1 MTLDIKSLSFNY
13 KNKELF
19 NNVNISFNK
28 NDISLIFGDNGVGK
42 STFFKILLGEI
53 TDFQGEV
60 ILDDKNLNELSILDR
75 SLIFSLCSA
84 SQPSI
89 LIKVKEVFDFS
100 SIDIRYSEKVIQD
113 FKLEDYLNREMS
125 SLSEGEKQWIF
136 LARAFSR
143 NTECILLD
151 EPTTFLDRTHKNEF
165 IRLVKKY
172 GNEKT
177 ILINTHDE
185 KLLGIT
191 QNNLFE
197 IRNFQILPTNQIL

>member
-1 MTLDIKSLSFNY
+1 MKLEIKSLSFKY
-13 KNKELF
+13 KTKEIF
-19 NNVNISFNK
+19 KNINIDFKSNE
-28 NDISLIFGDNGVGK
+28 ISLIFGDNGVGK
-42 STFFKILLGEI
+42 STFFKFLLGDI
-53 TDFQGEV
+53 TNYEGNIF
-60 ILDDKNLNELSILDR
+60 INNKNIKELSILDR

-84 SQPSI
+84 SQPNV
-89 LIKVKEVFDFS
+89 LIKVHEVLNFSALDFK
-100 SIDIRYSEKVIQD
+100 YTEKVIHD
-113 FKLEDYLNREMS
+113 FQVEKFLEREMS

-165 IRLVKKY
+165 IRLVKQY
-172 GNEKT
+172 GNKKT

-185 KLLGIT
+185 KLLEIT

>member
-28 NDISLIFGDNGVGK
+28 NEISLIFGDNGVGK

-113 FKLEDYLNREMS
+113 FKLENYLNREMS
-125 SLSEGEKQWIF
+125 SLSEGEKQWVF

>member
-113 FKLEDYLNREMS
+113 FKLENYLNREMS
-125 SLSEGEKQWIF
+125 SLSEGEKQWVF

-143 NTECILLD
+143 NTTILLLD
-151 EPTTFLDRTHKNEF
+151 EPTTFLDRMHKNEF
-165 IRLVKKY
+165 IHIVQKYKKD
-172 GNEKT
+172 KT

-185 KLLGIT
+185 KLLEIKPS
-191 QNNLFE
+191 NFFE
-197 IRNFQILPTNQIL
+197 INNFQIIPTSQIL

>member
-1 MTLDIKSLSFNY
+1 MKLEIKSLSFKY
-13 KNKELF
+13 KTKEIF
-19 NNVNISFNK
+19 KNINIDFKSNE
-28 NDISLIFGDNGVGK
+28 ISLIFGDNGVGK
-42 STFFKILLGEI
+42 STFFKFLLGDI
-53 TDFQGEV
+53 TNYEGNIF
-60 ILDDKNLNELSILDR
+60 INNKNIKELSILER

-84 SQPSI
+84 SQPNV
-89 LIKVKEVFDFS
+89 LIKVHEVLNFSALDFK
-100 SIDIRYSEKVIQD
+100 YTEKVIHD
-113 FKLEDYLNREMS
+113 FQVETFLEREMS

-185 KLLGIT
+185 KLLEIT

-197 IRNFQILPTNQIL
+197 IRNFQILPINQIL

>member
-100 SIDIRYSEKVIQD
+100 SIDVKYSKKVIQD
-113 FKLEDYLNREMS
+113 FKLENYLNREMS
-125 SLSEGEKQWIF
+125 SLSEGEKQWVF

-143 NTECILLD
+143 NTTILLLD
-151 EPTTFLDRTHKNEF
+151 EPTTFLDRMHKNEF
-165 IRLVKKY
+165 IHIVQKYKKD
-172 GNEKT
+172 KT

-185 KLLGIT
+185 KLLEIKPS
-191 QNNLFE
+191 NFFE
-197 IRNFQILPTNQIL
+197 INNFQIIPTSQIL

>member
-1 MTLDIKSLSFNY
+1 MKLEIKSLSFKY
-13 KNKELF
+13 KTKEIF
-19 NNVNISFNK
+19 KNINIDFKSNE
-28 NDISLIFGDNGVGK
+28 ISLIFGDNGVGK
-42 STFFKILLGEI
+42 STFFKFLLGDI
-53 TDFQGEV
+53 TNYEGNIF
-60 ILDDKNLNELSILDR
+60 INNKNIKELSIIDR

-84 SQPSI
+84 SQPNI

-100 SIDIRYSEKVIQD
+100 SIDMEYSEKVIQD

-143 NTECILLD
+143 NTECMLLD

-185 KLLGIT
+185 KLLEIT

>member
-100 SIDIRYSEKVIQD
+100 SIDVRYSEKVIQD
-113 FKLEDYLNREMS
+113 FKLENYLNREMS
-125 SLSEGEKQWIF
+125 SLSEGEKQWVF

-143 NTECILLD
+143 NTAILLLD
-151 EPTTFLDRTHKNEF
+151 EPTTFLDRMHKNEF
-165 IRLVKKY
+165 IHIVQKYKKD
-172 GNEKT
+172 KT

-185 KLLGIT
+185 KLLEIKPS
-191 QNNLFE
+191 NFFE
-197 IRNFQILPTNQIL
+197 INNFQIIPTSQIL

>member
-1 MTLDIKSLSFNY
+1 
-13 KNKELF
+13 
-19 NNVNISFNK
+19 
-28 NDISLIFGDNGVGK
+28 
-42 STFFKILLGEI
+42 
-53 TDFQGEV
+53 
-60 ILDDKNLNELSILDR
+60 
-75 SLIFSLCSA
+75 
-84 SQPSI
+84 
-89 LIKVKEVFDFS
+89 
-100 SIDIRYSEKVIQD
+100 
-113 FKLEDYLNREMS
+113 MS